1 MADLEKITVTIKNY
15 DVQERGDLDAIY
27 SRVRLEDEQGNTF
40 YFKNVVVPKY
50 LKTHG
55 AMATEV
61 PRTWYFKRTSKKSIV
76 VLAFENRDGKVE
88 FDLDDIRLIA
98 RATVLK
104 GIVFSIGSIPAA
116 IIAATATFGLGLIIL
131 PMGIWYGYRN
141 IFKLPG
147 MLSRKR
153 LLSDFAQYGIVV
165 R

>member
-15 DVQERGDLDAIY
+15 DVQERGDLDALF

-40 YFKNVVVPKY
+40 YFKNIVVPKY

-55 AMATEV
+55 AMATDV

-116 IIAATATFGLGLIIL
+116 IVAATATFGLGLIIL

-141 IFKLPG
+141 IFKLPS

-153 LLSDFAQYGIVV
+153 LLIDFAQHGIVV

>member
-15 DVQERGDLDAIY
+15 DVQERGDLDALY

-40 YFKNVVVPKY
+40 YFKNIVVPKY

-61 PRTWYFKRTSKKSIV
+61 PRTWYFKRNSKKSIV

-116 IIAATATFGLGLIIL
+116 IVAATATFGLGLIIL

-141 IFKLPG
+141 IFKLPS

-153 LLSDFAQYGIVV
+153 LLSDFAQHGIVV

>member
-15 DVQERGDLDAIY
+15 NVQERGDLDALY

-40 YFKNVVVPKY
+40 YFKKVVVPKY

-153 LLSDFAQYGIVV
+153 LVSDFAQHGIVV

>member
-15 DVQERGDLDAIY
+15 DVQERGDLDALY

-40 YFKNVVVPKY
+40 YFKKVIVPKY

-104 GIVFSIGSIPAA
+104 GVVFSIGSIPAA

-153 LLSDFAQYGIVV
+153 LLSDFAQHGIVV

>member
-1 MADLEKITVTIKNY
+1 MADLEKNTVTIKNY
-15 DVQERGDLDAIY
+15 DVQERGDLDALY
-27 SRVRLEDEQGNTF
+27 SRVRLEDEEGNTF
-40 YFKNVVVPKY
+40 YFKQVVVPKY
-50 LKTHG
+50 LKIHG

-153 LLSDFAQYGIVV
+153 LLSDFAQHGIVV

>member
-1 MADLEKITVTIKNY
+1 MADLEKITVTIKKY
-15 DVQERGDLDAIY
+15 DVQERGDLDALY

-50 LKTHG
+50 LKIHG

-76 VLAFENRDGKVE
+76 VLAFESRDGKIE

-116 IIAATATFGLGLIIL
+116 IVAATATFGLGLIIL

-153 LLSDFAQYGIVV
+153 LLSDFAQHGIVV

>member
-15 DVQERGDLDAIY
+15 DVQERGDLDALY

-40 YFKNVVVPKY
+40 YFKKVIVPKY

-61 PRTWYFKRTSKKSIV
+61 PRTWYFKRISKKSIV

-104 GIVFSIGSIPAA
+104 GVVFSIGSIPAA

-153 LLSDFAQYGIVV
+153 LLSDFAQHGIVV

>member
-15 DVQERGDLDAIY
+15 DVQERGDLDALY

-40 YFKNVVVPKY
+40 YFKNIVVPKY

-116 IIAATATFGLGLIIL
+116 IVAATATFGLGLIIL

-141 IFKLPG
+141 IFKLPS

-153 LLSDFAQYGIVV
+153 LLSDFAQHGIVV

>member
-15 DVQERGDLDAIY
+15 DVQERGDLDALY
-27 SRVRLEDEQGNTF
+27 SRVRLEDEEGNTF
-40 YFKNVVVPKY
+40 YFKNIVVPKY

-116 IIAATATFGLGLIIL
+116 IVAATATFGLGLIIL

-141 IFKLPG
+141 IFKLPS

-153 LLSDFAQYGIVV
+153 LLSDFAQHGIVV

>member
-15 DVQERGDLDAIY
+15 DVQERGDLDALY
-27 SRVRLEDEQGNTF
+27 SRGRLEDEQGNTF
-40 YFKNVVVPKY
+40 YFKKVVVPNY

-153 LLSDFAQYGIVV
+153 LVSDFAQHGIVV

>member
-1 MADLEKITVTIKNY
+1 MA
-15 DVQERGDLDAIY
+15 Q
-27 SRVRLEDEQGNTF
+27 
-40 YFKNVVVPKY
+40 
-50 LKTHG
+50 
-55 AMATEV
+55 
-61 PRTWYFKRTSKKSIV
+61 WYFKRTSKKSIV

-98 RATVLK
+98 RATALK
-104 GIVFSIGSIPAA
+104 GVVFSIGSIPAA

-153 LLSDFAQYGIVV
+153 LLSDFAQHGIVV

>member
-15 DVQERGDLDAIY
+15 DAQERGDLDALY

-153 LLSDFAQYGIVV
+153 LLSDFAQHGIVV

>member
-15 DVQERGDLDAIY
+15 DVQERGDLDALY

-40 YFKNVVVPKY
+40 YLKNVVVPKY
-50 LKTHG
+50 LKIHG

-153 LLSDFAQYGIVV
+153 LLSDFAQHGIVV

>member
-15 DVQERGDLDAIY
+15 DVQERGDLDALY

-40 YFKNVVVPKY
+40 YFKKVVVPKY

-104 GIVFSIGSIPAA
+104 GVVFSIGSIPAA

-153 LLSDFAQYGIVV
+153 LLSDFAQHGIVV

>member
-15 DVQERGDLDAIY
+15 DVQERGDLDALY

-40 YFKNVVVPKY
+40 YFKKVIVPKY

-104 GIVFSIGSIPAA
+104 GVVFSIGSIPAA

-153 LLSDFAQYGIVV
+153 LLSDFAQHEIVV